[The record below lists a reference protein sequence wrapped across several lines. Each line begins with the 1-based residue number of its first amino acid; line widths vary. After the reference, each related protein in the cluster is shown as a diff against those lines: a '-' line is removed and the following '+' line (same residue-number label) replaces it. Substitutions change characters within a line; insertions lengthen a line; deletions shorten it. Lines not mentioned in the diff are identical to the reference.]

1 MKPSKIFLICLFT
14 LLISGFAHAESPLEV
29 KTRAW
34 PVQVTIGGE
43 IKLFIQIRRPRSF
56 SIIPPS
62 PKMPLGS
69 FEVTSVAVSAYR
81 EMGSSIQQTF
91 LLRLTIFEIGEFQI
105 PPFSI
110 SYTEPGNFSGKA
122 WTEPVS
128 VKVVSVIKDPK
139 EKADIRPIKGPV
151 SLDTAILRALIFG
164 TLAIFLAVWLA
175 VKIILR
181 RRNKRLIDL
190 ESLKPPHE
198 RAMLELERLQARAL
212 LNEGRTKEF
221 YSELADILRRYL
233 ERRFKI
239 ETLELT
245 TFEILAGLKRIEF
258 PSDLAV
264 KVKEF
269 LENSDLVKFAK
280 FVPPRSLADQMV
292 VILRELVER
301 TMPVEEEAAKKGVV
315 G

>member
-1 MKPSKIFLICLFT
+1 
-14 LLISGFAHAESPLEV
+14 
-29 KTRAW
+29 
-34 PVQVTIGGE
+34 
-43 IKLFIQIRRPRSF
+43 
-56 SIIPPS
+56 
-62 PKMPLGS
+62 MPLGS

>member
-1 MKPSKIFLICLFT
+1 LKPSKIFLICLFT